1 MQVELKD
8 FSVHLG
14 SHDYGVEGKPHN
26 NHLLSEPREGVEG
39 LDLPFITFAAEDKE
53 AADYFVRRLNYMA
66 VSYDIDALD
75 LASLVYAADRLTG
88 K

>member
-1 MQVELKD
+1 MQVELRD

-26 NHLLSEPREGVEG
+26 GHLLSEPREGVEG
-39 LDLPFITFAAEDKE
+39 LQLPFITFSARDKK
-53 AADYFVRRLNYMA
+53 AADQFVRSLNWLA
-66 VSYDIDALD
+66 VFYNIDAFH
-75 LASLVYAADRLTG
+75 LASLVHAADRLTG